1 MKTTNR
7 VCTFTNIPTNTT
19 FTAQQDRRL
28 SQGRR
33 KEDCI
38 QEQLYTKLEP
48 ICRTF
53 LRELLDTFLFLT
65 KGKQSNI
72 KEFIKHRPKL
82 LQNMHKKIDL
92 SKYSKMEA
100 VFIVETLQ
108 RFAEKQKE
116 TLRACNH
123 KKD

>member
-7 VCTFTNIPTNTT
+7 VCTFTNTPINTT
-19 FTAQQDRRL
+19 YTIPQDRR
-28 SQGRR
+28 SSRGRR

-65 KGKQSNI
+65 KGKFRNVQD
-72 KEFIKHRPKL
+72 FVKHRPKL
-82 LQNMHKKIDL
+82 LQQMHKKIDL

-116 TLRACNH
+116 NLR
-123 KKD
+123 